1 MLFCLHFTEYHAS
14 ISPTRLKRHSA
25 QDRRFTVHQHHRVT
39 LIGLLLMTLASP
51 CCPPLLSV
59 VSGAKADAQS
69 ERLAKVEEAIATGQ
83 LELIPLMITGD
94 KDKRINIV
102 AMNRWERDSA
112 RAYNKPELREEFIAD
127 ARHILQA
134 FSASSKHAIE
144 PYPSY
149 RNFFNVYAVW
159 WPDVP
164 QYKPE
169 DRENGMAPRD
179 YDAIRDRLFL
189 PWKHAKTGWVTML
202 AMLNGNSGGGG
213 AALNMERRVGNAMIV
228 GNEITSFI
236 HEFNHTAPGI
246 PDEYTSSG
254 MWGHG
259 GEISSATSEY
269 RRDKIRWR
277 AWIRPDTPIP
287 TPYSKQYADRIGLFE
302 GGQSRLSYVYRP
314 TAQGCLMGAGSA
326 FDACDQMCAIC
337 RQRAVIRCY
346 QWVNPIENALPA
358 QRELGIDGAQTL
370 RFSIDRIKP
379 EPDTQ
384 FVQWRLNGR
393 IIAQNTDQ
401 IDVTFGTLK
410 EYQLECQLQDRS
422 RFVKQDPPYSSYPQA
437 AVIWRITNQG
447 PAQTSQTLRVSLQG
461 RDPMFRNTNDGC
473 IQAQVSG
480 GCPPYTYHWEDGS
493 SLCNRDMLNAGHY
506 TLTVTDSDLQTAKAT
521 VELKREH
528 NIDPELVSTLKNER
542 WEVTINNPSLAN
554 VSCQWSNGETGAQL
568 SAVPDGNYAC
578 TILHQNGSR
587 LGKAISLKRPAEPL
601 SLTIPTV
608 YPSCGGANNGVV
620 VLAPSGGRAP
630 YCFLWSDGHLSDNAQ
645 RSFIT
650 PGQYQITVKDANQ
663 SRITK
668 TVTIKAEPGFLLS
681 DLMIGS
687 PDGHAVEIKNPKPGY
702 QYLWYEKD
710 HPAQLPRFPHGLY
723 KGSCISTAGTE
734 YYTEA
739 YVVQNKA
746 GISVDPEPRRKNN
759 YGYWINLMVYLDGPE
774 AAASVYEINTKGRD
788 RFDGELKVDSH
799 HEKDVTFT
807 GNVVAGK
814 MILQAQGE
822 LKGRIELL
830 FSSHPAKPDA
840 PLHLGNSFT
849 PTRSA
854 NYYVAARKT
863 STGAIST
870 NRLGFA
876 LTVGPDMSQAK
887 AVEPDQAKNA
897 KLLLWFDA
905 SDMDSD
911 GQEDRDPPRR
921 GAVIDWKDKAAGI
934 KFGSFVHY
942 QPYQQN
948 GKGIASWETIWLQ
961 WMSKSVTGFQT
972 IFMVRREHDFSA
984 LGTAPWQELRP
995 YMGVGAYGEQLMS
1008 TEAARTLEDGALY
1021 VNGHKV
1027 DPASVAMPQDFY
1039 VVTYEFDQPIDIS
1052 FRQTDG
1058 HWEGAVAECIV
1069 YNGKLTEAERRS
1081 VEQYLSEKWLSAL
1094 HQQTASSP

>member
-1 MLFCLHFTEYHAS
+1 MQ
-14 ISPTRLKRHSA
+14 K
-25 QDRRFTVHQHHRVT
+25 HQGAALVSLLLVT
-39 LIGLLLMTLASP
+39 LATLVCGPYPSASWGAQAGLHA
-51 CCPPLLSV
+51 
-59 VSGAKADAQS
+59 A
-69 ERLAKVEEAIATGQ
+69 RLTKIEEAIASGR
-83 LELIPLMITGD
+83 LELVPLMITGD
-94 KDKRINIV
+94 KDNRINIV

-127 ARHILQA
+127 ARHVLEA
-134 FSASSKHAIE
+134 FSASSQHAIE

-189 PWKHAKTGWVTML
+189 PWKNDKTGWVTML
-202 AMLNGNSGGGG
+202 AMLNGDSGGGG

-228 GNEITSFI
+228 GNEISSFI

-269 RRDKIRWR
+269 RRDRIRWR

-314 TAQGCLMGAGSA
+314 SAQGCLMGAGSA

-346 QWVNPIENALPA
+346 QWVNPIENALPR
-358 QRELGIDGAQTL
+358 QKELSVDAGQTL

-393 IIAQNTDQ
+393 IIAQEVDQ
-401 IDVTFGTLK
+401 IDVTFGTLA
-410 EYQLECQLQDRS
+410 EYRLACQLQDRS
-422 RFVKQDPPYSSYPQA
+422 SFVKQDPPYSSYPQA
-437 AVIWRITNQG
+437 AVMWHMTNQR
-447 PAQTSQTLRVSLQG
+447 PAQTSQTLCVTLKG
-461 RDPMFRNTNDGC
+461 RDPVFRNRNDGR
-473 IQAQVSG
+473 IETQVSG
-480 GCPPYTYHWEDGS
+480 ACPPYTYHWEDGS
-493 SLCNRDMLNAGHY
+493 SLRNRDMLDAGRY
-506 TLTVTDSDLQTAKAT
+506 TLSVTDSDFQTAQAT
-521 VELKREH
+521 VELRREH
-528 NIDPELVSTLKNER
+528 EINPQLVSTVDNGS
-542 WEVTINNPSLAN
+542 WTITLDCSAQADI
-554 VSCQWSNGETGAQL
+554 SCQWSTGKTGPQISGLA
-568 SAVPDGNYAC
+568 DGDYSC
-578 TILHQNGSR
+578 TILHKNGSR
-587 LGKAISLKRPAEPL
+587 LSKAISLKRPTEPL
-601 SLTIPTV
+601 SLDIPTV
-608 YPSCGGANNGVV
+608 YPSCGGANNGM
-620 VLAPSGGRAP
+620 VLLKPSGGRAP
-630 YCFLWSDGHLSDNAQ
+630 YQFLWSDGLLSDSRQ
-645 RSFIT
+645 RNFIP

-663 SRITK
+663 SRVSK
-668 TVTIKAEPGFLLS
+668 TVTVKAEPGFLLS
-681 DLMIGS
+681 DVALGS
-687 PDGHAVEIKNPKPGY
+687 PDGHAVAIKNPQPDY
-702 QYLWYEKD
+702 QYLWYAKD

-723 KGSCISTAGTE
+723 RGACTSAEGTE

-746 GISVDPEPRRKNN
+746 GVSVDPEPKRRNN

-788 RFDGELKVDSH
+788 RYAGELKVDAQR
-799 HEKDVTFT
+799 EKNVTFT
-807 GNVVAGK
+807 GTVAAGK
-814 MILQAQGE
+814 MLLQAQGE
-822 LKGRIELL
+822 FNGRIELL
-830 FSSHPAKPDA
+830 FASHPDEPDA
-840 PLHLGNSFT
+840 PLQVGNSFV
-849 PTRSA
+849 PRRSA
-854 NYYVAARKT
+854 NYYVAARKR
-863 STGAIST
+863 SSGAIST

-876 LTVGPDMSQAK
+876 LTVGPDAPQAK
-887 AVEPDQAKNA
+887 AIAPDRAKHA

-911 GQEDRDPPRR
+911 GCEDKDPPRR
-921 GAVIDWKDKAAGI
+921 GAVIDWKDKAARI
-934 KFGSFVHY
+934 SFGSFVHY

-984 LGTAPWQELRP
+984 PGTAPWQALRP
-995 YMGVGAYGEQLMS
+995 YIGVGAYGERLVS
-1008 TEAARTLEDGALY
+1008 TEAARTLENGALY
-1021 VNGHKV
+1021 VNSKKV
-1027 DPASVAMPQDFY
+1027 DPASAAMPQDFY
-1039 VVTYEFDQPIDIS
+1039 VVTYEFERPMNVS

-1069 YNGKLTEAERRS
+1069 YDGKLTETERKG
-1081 VEQYLSEKWLSAL
+1081 VEQYLSKKWLSAL
-1094 HQQTASSP
+1094 HLQTASNP